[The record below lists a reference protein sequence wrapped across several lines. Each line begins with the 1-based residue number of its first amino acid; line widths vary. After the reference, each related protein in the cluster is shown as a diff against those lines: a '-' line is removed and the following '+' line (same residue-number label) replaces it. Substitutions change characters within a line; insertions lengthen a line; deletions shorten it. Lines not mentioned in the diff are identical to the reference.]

1 MKAFCSVAG
10 EGGVAVNCEK
20 TPRTSENVVFHL
32 INLKNARFFG
42 IINIGMTE
50 LLFKAFWIDFKLR
63 KCLFHRNATSR
74 ISFLVRPLPVQ
85 GWI

>member
-1 MKAFCSVAG
+1 M
-10 EGGVAVNCEK
+10 NCEK

-63 KCLFHRNATSR
+63 KCLFHRKEAGR
-74 ISFLVRPLPVQ
+74 R
-85 GWI
+85 

>member
-1 MKAFCSVAG
+1 MTVLYTRIALKAWKVSYSGVG

-63 KCLFHRNATSR
+63 KCLFHRKEAGR
-74 ISFLVRPLPVQ
+74 R
-85 GWI
+85 